1 MATFGSPYFRISKGE
16 GLPPTELSAQMEAWG
31 YHNISFV
38 KHQPFSTAEEDRIRK
53 GVQVVGGGIDQE
65 IDWTLIWQSQSFQS
79 TRTVD
84 DLKRHW
90 DHFLRPD
97 VTRTRWTKEENRK
110 LVQLVRSY
118 GKCQGVQWL
127 QVTSDFNSVMGS
139 NRTVFDCFK
148 RYQSRYSNHR
158 IMHWNQEDNEK
169 IPKLI
174 ADYHM
179 TKKELFP
186 WRFIRS
192 FFPGRSLSAIY
203 SHFNYHYSPSQLKG
217 VKFTK
222 SEDRMLMQAMNL
234 GLQDKQLEILFHF
247 QRSSNQ
253 IRNRM
258 KHLKTVSVAGA
269 SLMVTKTKND
279 QVGLDLIKLIKNAE
293 GQDADKESIEQMAN
307 LAKRHSNRKRYGR
320 PRKSKLPME
329 EELRAMI
336 RPLIFITNKRPRKN
350 CFPGDAREHGLVLG
364 GLYRFLKC
372 NFDSDLV
379 PAKDRRTPEVLL
391 KIGFEKAD
399 HGTLTNLF
407 DLIPLIPNEQ
417 QDLAYSSFSFE
428 ERKRRFLPPTLP
440 TFAGTRGLLLYTPAL
455 EMQVAGEATI
465 FDESGQVEEAAPCI
479 PEGEVCLGD
488 AHANELLLY
497 RLMTLFYWTE
507 KALQQDPRISSDA
520 TSVAVEPEVDVGPP
534 PKKKSRRS
542 YKKN

>member
-79 TRTVD
+79 TSTVD

-139 NRTVFDCFK
+139 NCTVFDCFK

-192 FFPGRSLSAIY
+192 FF
-203 SHFNYHYSPSQLKG
+203 
-217 VKFTK
+217 
-222 SEDRMLMQAMNL
+222 QA
-234 GLQDKQLEILFHF
+234 
-247 QRSSNQ
+247 
-253 IRNRM
+253 
-258 KHLKTVSVAGA
+258 AA
-269 SLMVTKTKND
+269 C
-279 QVGLDLIKLIKNAE
+279 
-293 GQDADKESIEQMAN
+293 
-307 LAKRHSNRKRYGR
+307 R
-320 PRKSKLPME
+320 P
-329 EELRAMI
+329 
-336 RPLIFITNKRPRKN
+336 FI
-350 CFPGDAREHGLVLG
+350 
-364 GLYRFLKC
+364 
-372 NFDSDLV
+372 
-379 PAKDRRTPEVLL
+379 
-391 KIGFEKAD
+391 
-399 HGTLTNLF
+399 
-407 DLIPLIPNEQ
+407 
-417 QDLAYSSFSFE
+417 
-428 ERKRRFLPPTLP
+428 
-440 TFAGTRGLLLYTPAL
+440 
-455 EMQVAGEATI
+455 
-465 FDESGQVEEAAPCI
+465 
-479 PEGEVCLGD
+479 
-488 AHANELLLY
+488 
-497 RLMTLFYWTE
+497 
-507 KALQQDPRISSDA
+507 RIS
-520 TSVAVEPEVDVGPP
+520 TTTIHH
-534 PKKKSRRS
+534 R
-542 YKKN
+542 N